1 MKANNETLK
10 AAYMQEIA
18 KAWGD
23 DAKMM
28 AYFDKKVS
36 GVYELTGGKLFAF
49 EKMKIKTRFCFGC
62 GQYAYGTDKEISDA
76 EDEVT
81 RAYNAANFF
90 MNENLKEVDDIITIV
105 NTGKP
110 ADACEWKQYT
120 QLMLRPESYTG
131 SPLLNVWS
139 PVVRP
144 LYDFENEIRFK
155 HEREI
160 NITCSDKDKALILS
174 ALENERNKL
183 IKRLNSYLKRNG
195 LKNILAWSY
204 ISD

>member
-1 MKANNETLK
+1 MRANNVLK
-10 AAYMQEIA
+10 NAYMNEIA

-28 AYFDKKVS
+28 AYFEKKVS
-36 GVYELTGGKLFAF
+36 EVYELSGGKLFAF
-49 EKMKIKTRFCFGC
+49 EKPKIKTRFCFGC
-62 GQYAYGTDKEISDA
+62 GQNAYATGKEISDA

-81 RAYNAANFF
+81 RAYNDANFF
-90 MNENLKEVDDIITIV
+90 MNENLKEVDEIITIV
-105 NTGKP
+105 KTGKP
-110 ADACEWKQYT
+110 SDACEWKQYT

-131 SPLLNVWS
+131 SPLLNVWF

-144 LYDFENEIRFK
+144 LYDFENEIRFE

-160 NITCSDKDKALILS
+160 NITCSDEDRALILS

-195 LKNILAWSY
+195 LKNVRAWSY
-204 ISD
+204 IMD